1 MRLMRS
7 ARRRKSRPAGSSA
20 HGSPLTRR
28 WSQRRSE
35 QAVEMSC
42 QSSSSIAVSMAS
54 ERAAQPATAHFTA
67 VALRFIHTLR
77 RSPSSEIALPL
88 AVTSWPFAMSRPL
101 VRTVLTCYVI
111 AATSALQLSAN
122 PRLQQRAG
130 SRKCDAEVWLPAEVP
145 CAAIRA
151 ATRMQDDDGPSS
163 FAEYLVPYALAVVAA
178 LLATS
183 AFFAFL
189 NGAI

>member
-1 MRLMRS
+1 MLGLSETDRGRSRLLMAHVPQIKVGGRVQPRS
-7 ARRRKSRPAGSSA
+7 HPRGPRPSPSPVPAARC
-20 HGSPLTRR
+20 HPLARIILACGVT
-28 WSQRRSE
+28 
-35 QAVEMSC
+35 
-42 QSSSSIAVSMAS
+42 
-54 ERAAQPATAHFTA
+54 ATA
-67 VALRFIHTLR
+67 
-77 RSPSSEIALPL
+77 SS
-88 AVTSWPFAMSRPL
+88 
-101 VRTVLTCYVI
+101 
-111 AATSALQLSAN
+111 LQLAAF

-130 SRKCDAEVWLPAEVP
+130 SRKCDAEVWLPAIVP
-145 CAAIRA
+145 RVAIRA

>member
-1 MRLMRS
+1 
-7 ARRRKSRPAGSSA
+7 
-20 HGSPLTRR
+20 
-28 WSQRRSE
+28 
-35 QAVEMSC
+35 
-42 QSSSSIAVSMAS
+42 
-54 ERAAQPATAHFTA
+54 
-67 VALRFIHTLR
+67 
-77 RSPSSEIALPL
+77 
-88 AVTSWPFAMSRPL
+88 MSRPF
-101 VRTVLTCYVI
+101 VRTVLACYVI
-111 AATSALQLSAN
+111 AATSALQLSAR

>member
-1 MRLMRS
+1 M
-7 ARRRKSRPAGSSA
+7 
-20 HGSPLTRR
+20 
-28 WSQRRSE
+28 
-35 QAVEMSC
+35 
-42 QSSSSIAVSMAS
+42 
-54 ERAAQPATAHFTA
+54 QPASHFTA
-67 VALRFIHTLR
+67 RLWTDSHLSGRLSVISEGARLRPYISLPPCRSVMSARPFRTALVCCVVVA
-77 RSPSSEIALPL
+77 A
-88 AVTSWPFAMSRPL
+88 
-101 VRTVLTCYVI
+101 
-111 AATSALQLSAN
+111 SALQLTAS

-145 CAAIRA
+145 RAAIRA

>member
-1 MRLMRS
+1 MNKHSPTVYRQSATTLNSWNSVARLACDLAPSEIVSQAKAATKPIAAVMS
-7 ARRRKSRPAGSSA
+7 AR
-20 HGSPLTRR
+20 
-28 WSQRRSE
+28 
-35 QAVEMSC
+35 
-42 QSSSSIAVSMAS
+42 
-54 ERAAQPATAHFTA
+54 
-67 VALRFIHTLR
+67 
-77 RSPSSEIALPL
+77 PL
-88 AVTSWPFAMSRPL
+88 AHITLACCV
-101 VRTVLTCYVI
+101 VV
-111 AATSALQLSAN
+111 AASALQLSAR

>member
-1 MRLMRS
+1 
-7 ARRRKSRPAGSSA
+7 
-20 HGSPLTRR
+20 
-28 WSQRRSE
+28 
-35 QAVEMSC
+35 
-42 QSSSSIAVSMAS
+42 
-54 ERAAQPATAHFTA
+54 
-67 VALRFIHTLR
+67 
-77 RSPSSEIALPL
+77 
-88 AVTSWPFAMSRPL
+88 MSRPL

-130 SRKCDAEVWLPAEVP
+130 SRKCDAEVFLPVEVP
-145 CAAIRA
+145 RAATRA

>member
-1 MRLMRS
+1 
-7 ARRRKSRPAGSSA
+7 
-20 HGSPLTRR
+20 
-28 WSQRRSE
+28 
-35 QAVEMSC
+35 
-42 QSSSSIAVSMAS
+42 
-54 ERAAQPATAHFTA
+54 
-67 VALRFIHTLR
+67 
-77 RSPSSEIALPL
+77 
-88 AVTSWPFAMSRPL
+88 MSRPL
-101 VRTVLTCYVI
+101 VRTVLACCVI
-111 AATSALQLSAN
+111 AATSALQLAAY

-130 SRKCDAEVWLPAEVP
+130 SRKCDAEVFLPAEVP
-145 CAAIRA
+145 RAATRA

>member
-1 MRLMRS
+1 MAPEGHECAEFAAPRGRAKLAVRCRDVAAAALHSTTLDRFTAGACDLRAARLSHTKAAAKPSAAVMS
-7 ARRRKSRPAGSSA
+7 AR
-20 HGSPLTRR
+20 
-28 WSQRRSE
+28 
-35 QAVEMSC
+35 
-42 QSSSSIAVSMAS
+42 
-54 ERAAQPATAHFTA
+54 
-67 VALRFIHTLR
+67 
-77 RSPSSEIALPL
+77 PL
-88 AVTSWPFAMSRPL
+88 AHIILACCV
-101 VRTVLTCYVI
+101 VV
-111 AATSALQLSAN
+111 AASALQLSAR

-130 SRKCDAEVWLPAEVP
+130 SRKCGAEVFLPAEVP
-145 CAAIRA
+145 RAAIRA

>member
-1 MRLMRS
+1 
-7 ARRRKSRPAGSSA
+7 
-20 HGSPLTRR
+20 
-28 WSQRRSE
+28 
-35 QAVEMSC
+35 
-42 QSSSSIAVSMAS
+42 
-54 ERAAQPATAHFTA
+54 
-67 VALRFIHTLR
+67 
-77 RSPSSEIALPL
+77 
-88 AVTSWPFAMSRPL
+88 MSRPL
-101 VRTVLTCYVI
+101 ARTVLACCAI
-111 AATSALQLSAN
+111 AATSALQLAAS

-130 SRKCDAEVWLPAEVP
+130 SRKCDAEVWLPAVVP
-145 CAAIRA
+145 RGAIRA

>member
-1 MRLMRS
+1 
-7 ARRRKSRPAGSSA
+7 
-20 HGSPLTRR
+20 
-28 WSQRRSE
+28 
-35 QAVEMSC
+35 
-42 QSSSSIAVSMAS
+42 
-54 ERAAQPATAHFTA
+54 
-67 VALRFIHTLR
+67 
-77 RSPSSEIALPL
+77 
-88 AVTSWPFAMSRPL
+88 MSRSL
-101 VRTVLTCYVI
+101 VRTVLACSTI
-111 AATSALQLSAN
+111 ATTSALQLAAF

-145 CAAIRA
+145 RAAIRGA
-151 ATRMQDDDGPSS
+151 LRMQDDGPSS

>member
-1 MRLMRS
+1 MNPQKNVPPV
-7 ARRRKSRPAGSSA
+7 RRKTNHRP
-20 HGSPLTRR
+20 R
-28 WSQRRSE
+28 
-35 QAVEMSC
+35 
-42 QSSSSIAVSMAS
+42 
-54 ERAAQPATAHFTA
+54 
-67 VALRFIHTLR
+67 
-77 RSPSSEIALPL
+77 
-88 AVTSWPFAMSRPL
+88 
-101 VRTVLTCYVI
+101 
-111 AATSALQLSAN
+111 